1 MKGIS
6 ALLIRNQRQL
16 LQNIYVALAQIWT
29 NKVRSILTT
38 LGIIIG
44 IASVTGVIG
53 ALTGLKSKVS
63 GELEGFG
70 LKNIYVKAQ
79 RPDSGP
85 QKQASLEQIKFTPS
99 HFEGLLEHCPSVET
113 FTRYSEYQSAVQ
125 HGNRSVEN
133 ATITCVDT
141 PWLQILDR
149 ELLLGRPF
157 SHIDEIQGRSVCLID
172 QKLRDKLHMDKDCL
186 GEFISIGNIN
196 YRIIGVVEEK
206 PPEAFGGSGGGD
218 HYQVVI
224 PFIAHYQDS
233 RPWFLVIASS
243 RTPETTEETKA
254 ELTFYLRHMRN
265 QNPGDPD
272 TFRIQTI
279 GREIE
284 KFNTIMGTIT
294 AVAGGIVGI
303 SLLVGGIGIMNI
315 MLVSVS
321 ERTREIGLRKAVGAR
336 GSAILTQFLIEAVV
350 LCCIGGTIGVGFG
363 YLITQG
369 IRQIPNAQLEQAEIP
384 GWAILMS
391 IAFSVAVG
399 IFFGVFP
406 AMKAAR
412 LDPIEALRNE

>member
-1 MKGIS
+1 M
-6 ALLIRNQRQL
+6 
-16 LQNIYVALAQIWT
+16 
-29 NKVRSILTT
+29 
-38 LGIIIG
+38 
-44 IASVTGVIG
+44 G
-53 ALTGLKSKVS
+53 ALTGLKAKVS
-63 GELEGFG
+63 SELEGFG
-70 LKNIYVKAQ
+70 LKNIYVKSQ

-85 QKQASLEQIKFTPS
+85 QKHASEEQIKFTPS
-99 HFEGLLEHCPSVET
+99 QFEGLLEHCPSVET
-113 FTRYSEYQSAVQ
+113 FTRNAEYQSAVQ
-125 HGNRSVEN
+125 HGNRSVED
-133 ATITCVDT
+133 ATITCVDAS
-141 PWLQILDR
+141 WLQIMDR

-157 SHIDEIQGRSVCLID
+157 SHIEKSHGRRVCLID
-172 QKLRDKLHMDKDCL
+172 IKLRDKLHMDKDCR
-186 GEFISIGNIN
+186 GKFISIGNIN
-196 YRIIGVVEEK
+196 HRIIGVVEEK
-206 PPEAFGGSGGGD
+206 PPEAFAGSGGGER
-218 HYQVVI
+218 YQVVI
-224 PFIAHYQDS
+224 PFMAQYQDS
-233 RPWFLVIASS
+233 RPWFWVIASS
-243 RTPETTEETKA
+243 RTPETTEEAKA
-254 ELTFYLRHMRN
+254 ELTFYLRRMRN

-272 TFRIQTI
+272 TFHIQTI
-279 GREIE
+279 GREME

-350 LCCIGGTIGVGFG
+350 LCCVGGAIGVGFG
-363 YLITQG
+363 YLVTQG

-391 IAFSVAVG
+391 IAFSVGVG

>member
-1 MKGIS
+1 MKKIS
-6 ALLIRNQRQL
+6 AFLIRNQRQL
-16 LQNIYVALAQIWT
+16 LQNIHVAFSQIWT

-53 ALTGLKSKVS
+53 ALTGLKHKVS

-70 LKNIYVKAQ
+70 LKSIYVKVL

-85 QKQASLEQIKFTPS
+85 QKHASEEQIKFTPS
-99 HFEGLLEHCPSVET
+99 QFEGLLEHCPSVET
-113 FTRYSEYQSAVQ
+113 FTRNAEYQSAVQ
-125 HGNRSVEN
+125 HGNRSVED
-133 ATITCVDT
+133 ATITCVDAS
-141 PWLQILDR
+141 WLQIMDR

-157 SHIDEIQGRSVCLID
+157 SHIEKSHGRRVCLID
-172 QKLRDKLHMDKDCL
+172 IKLRDKLRMDKDCL
-186 GEFISIGNIN
+186 GEFISIGNIDH
-196 YRIIGVVEEK
+196 RIVGVVEEK
-206 PPEAFGGSGGGD
+206 PPEAFEGSGGGER
-218 HYQVVI
+218 YQVVI
-224 PFIAHYQDS
+224 PFMAQYQDS
-233 RPWFLVIASS
+233 RPWFWVIASS
-243 RTPETTEETKA
+243 RTPETAEEAKA
-254 ELTFYLRHMRN
+254 ELTFYMRRMRS

-272 TFRIQTI
+272 TFHIQTI
-279 GREIE
+279 GRELDR
-284 KFNTIMGTIT
+284 FNTIMGTIT
-294 AVAGGIVGI
+294 AVAGGVVSI
-303 SLLVGGIGIMNI
+303 SLIVGGIGIMNI

-350 LCCIGGTIGVGFG
+350 LCCVGGTIGVGFG
-363 YLITQG
+363 YLVTQG
-369 IRQIPNAQLEQAEIP
+369 IRQIPNAHLEQAEIP